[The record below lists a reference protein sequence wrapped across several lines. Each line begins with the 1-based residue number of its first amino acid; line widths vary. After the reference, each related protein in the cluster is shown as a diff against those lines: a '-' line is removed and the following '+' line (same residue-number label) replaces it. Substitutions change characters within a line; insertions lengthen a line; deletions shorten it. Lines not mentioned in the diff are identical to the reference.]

1 MAAIHNPFWA
11 RDLILHKI
19 EDKIQSITYK
29 LRTSMI
35 PLVFLSIILRISD
48 LKYKW
53 VADVVMWNDICYVSI
68 LEYEKNG
75 ASRS

>member
-1 MAAIHNPFWA
+1 
-11 RDLILHKI
+11 
-19 EDKIQSITYK
+19 
-29 LRTSMI
+29 MI